1 MTIASLVPILAI
13 LPLCG
18 ADSGQPLRIHPDN
31 PKYLLFRDKPLALI
45 TATEHYGSV
54 INRPF
59 DYERYLADAAD
70 QGITLTRTFLLFRE
84 LQNAR
89 NPASPAKPDSPDY
102 IAPFPRVGPG
112 TALDGEPQYD
122 LDRWNPEYFDRLHRF
137 LESASRHGIVVEL
150 TVFSNTYADPIWALN
165 PFRSK
170 NNLQGVGNI
179 DWQDYNSLRNKV
191 LVDRQAAYARKIV
204 QETAGFDNIYYEI
217 CNEPGGG
224 FQGHASPADVDEWQD
239 YMGRV
244 IREEMRRLGRVHL
257 IAGQQAFSYKP
268 EFRSPYDEALAG
280 KLFDIVN
287 VHPLPGTVFG
297 GATYQLGN
305 FMSKEMML
313 DGIAQFSRAV
323 YPSAKPVVLDEDNA
337 ASMYRDFTG
346 WTIHRKRAWTALMNG
361 AHYDYIDFSI
371 TVGSETGTRESR
383 AAIRSWMKH
392 LSRFFA
398 AFDFIHAKP
407 MPEFIRSTPANT
419 VASVLAQPGKSYIVY
434 VADARE
440 TAEMRSAPAGTV
452 QGKLLLDLPAG
463 DYALRY
469 YSPIEGTFSPAL
481 ILHGKQGAEVD
492 LASSQQDVALRID
505 RILPTPK

>member
-1 MTIASLVPILAI
+1 MKIAALVPILVC

-18 ADSGQPLRIHPDN
+18 ADSWQPLRIHPDN
-31 PKYLLFRDKPLALI
+31 PKYLLFRDKPLALV

-59 DYERYLADAAD
+59 DFERYLADAED
-70 QGITLTRTFLLFRE
+70 RGITLTRTFLLFRE
-84 LQNAR
+84 LQSAR
-89 NPASPAKPDSPDY
+89 NPASPCKPDSPDY
-102 IAPFPRVGPG
+102 IAPFPRSGPG
-112 TALDGEPQYD
+112 LAMDGEPKYD
-122 LDRWNPEYFDRLHRF
+122 LDHWNPEYFDRLHRF

-150 TVFSNTYADPIWALN
+150 TIFSNTYGDPVWALN

-179 DWQDYNSLRNKV
+179 EWQDYNSLRDKT
-191 LVDRQAAYARKIV
+191 LLDRQAAYARKIV

-224 FQGHASPADVDEWQD
+224 FASHASPADVDDWQS

-244 IREEMRRLGRVHL
+244 IREEMSRLGRVHL
-257 IAGQQAFSYKP
+257 VAGQQAFSYKP
-268 EFRSPYDEALAG
+268 VFRSPYDEAIAG

-297 GATYQLGN
+297 GTTYQLGN

-323 YPSAKPVVLDEDNA
+323 YPSAKPVVMDEDNA
-337 ASMYRDFTG
+337 ASMYRDLTG

-371 TVGSETGTRESR
+371 TVGSETGTRESQ

-392 LSRFFA
+392 LSRFFH
-398 AFDFIHAKP
+398 AFDFIPAKP
-407 MPEFIRSTPANT
+407 MPELIRSTPANT
-419 VASVLAQPGKSYIVY
+419 VASALGHPGTSYIVY

-440 TAEMRSAPAGTV
+440 TAEMRPEAAGTV

-469 YSPIEGTFSPAL
+469 YSPVEGTYSPAL
-481 ILHGKQGAEVD
+481 MLHGKQGAEID
-492 LASSQQDVALRID
+492 LAPAQHDIALRID

>member
-1 MTIASLVPILAI
+1 MKTAKLISILAL
-13 LPLCG
+13 LPLCV
-18 ADSGQPLRIHPDN
+18 ANASQPVRIHPEN
-31 PKYLLFRDKPLALI
+31 PKYLLFRDKPVVLV

-59 DYERYLADAAD
+59 DFERYLADAAD
-70 QGITLTRTFLLFRE
+70 HGMTLTRTFLLFRE

-89 NPASPAKPDSPDY
+89 NPSSPCKPESPDY
-102 IAPFPRVGPG
+102 IAPFSRVGPG
-112 TALDGEPQYD
+112 KALDGEPQYD

-150 TVFSNTYADPIWALN
+150 TIFSNTYADQIWALN

-170 NNLQGVGNI
+170 NNVQGIGDI
-179 DWQDYNSLRNKV
+179 EWQDYNSLKNKP
-191 LVDRQAAYARKIV
+191 LLDRQAAYARKIV
-204 QETAGFDNIYYEI
+204 QETAAFDNIYYEI

-224 FQGHASPADVDEWQD
+224 FPGHASPAEVDDWQN

-244 IREEMRRLGRVHL
+244 IREEMGRLGRVHL

-268 EFRSPYDEALAG
+268 EFRSPYDETIAG

-305 FMSKEMML
+305 FMSKELML

-323 YPSAKPVVLDEDNA
+323 YPSPKPVVLDEDNA
-337 ASMYRDFTG
+337 ASMYRDVIG
-346 WTIHRKRAWTALMNG
+346 WTIHRKRAWTAVMNG

-371 TVGSETGTRESR
+371 TVGSETGTRESS

-392 LSRFFA
+392 LSRFVDG
-398 AFDFIHAKP
+398 FDFIHARS
-407 MPEFIRSTPANT
+407 MPECVRGTPSHT
-419 VASVLAQPGKSYIVY
+419 VASVLAQPGESYNIY
-434 VADARE
+434 LADARE
-440 TAEMRSAPAGTV
+440 TQEMSGAAID
-452 QGKLLLDLPAG
+452 GKLLLDLPPG
-463 DYALRY
+463 RYALRY
-469 YSPIEGTFSPAL
+469 YSPVEGTFSPAL
-481 ILHGKQGAEVD
+481 ILQGKPGAEID
-492 LASSQQDVALRID
+492 LAPFQHDVAVRID
-505 RILPTPK
+505 RISQAQK